1 MSTSTYPNAKEVY
14 LCGSF
19 DNWTGKY
26 RMEKDS
32 TNSGFSISLE
42 LPAEKVYYKF
52 VVDGMWKTSS
62 KGLQECNSSGIW
74 NNVLYPEE
82 IACSSDEDRFSEYT
96 SISFPSGSNENS
108 CRTNELHQEVSSIC
122 DNIVQVNEENL
133 STSVQI
139 TLNDDNSVTTKTD
152 LTSDGS
158 RTPQSRMSFDRSK
171 APRNAV
177 KKTILFRLKSLFI
190 T

>member
-1 MSTSTYPNAKEVY
+1 MNPSAKEVY

-26 RMEKDS
+26 RMEKDPKIM
-32 TNSGFSISLE
+32 GFRISLE
-42 LPAEKVYYKF
+42 LPAEKVLFKF
-52 VVDGMWKTSS
+52 IVDGMWKTSS

-74 NNVLYPEE
+74 NNVLYPED
-82 IACSSDEDRFSEYT
+82 IASSSDEDRFSEYT
-96 SISFPSGSNENS
+96 AISFPSSNNENH
-108 CRTNELHQEVSSIC
+108 TNDLQQEVSSIC

-152 LTSDGS
+152 LNSDGS
-158 RTPQSRMSFDRSK
+158 RTPQSRMSLERSK
-171 APRNAV
+171 RPRDAV
-177 KKTILFRLKSLFI
+177 KKTILFKLKSLFI